1 MGRPKQAL
9 PDASAIEALIDERG
23 QLQVRVTP
31 GARMDDVSL
40 LEGQLAVKTR
50 AKPQDGAANEAV
62 MAVVAK
68 ALGIAPSRVELLRG
82 QTSRL
87 KVLRIS
93 R

>member
-23 QLQVRVTP
+23 QLRVRVTP
-31 GARMDDVSL
+31 GARVDDVSL
-40 LEGQLAVKTR
+40 FEGQLAVKTR

-68 ALGIAPSRVELLRG
+68 ALGIAPSFVALLRG
-82 QTSRL
+82 QTSRE